1 MQKVTIYTDGAC
13 SGNPGP
19 GGWAA
24 VLIYGEHKKEI
35 SGGCRETTNN
45 IMELTAILEALK
57 ALKTECEVELYSD
70 SAYSVNAFNQG
81 WIYNW
86 IKKGWKT
93 ADKKDVKNK
102 DIWQEIYNLTK
113 KHKVTF
119 NKVKGHSD
127 VELNNRCDE
136 LARQAIDEYRRLNT
150 EPDKA

>member
-24 VLIYGEHKKEI
+24 VLICGEHKKEI
-35 SGGCRETTNN
+35 SGGCKNTTNN

-57 ALKTECEVELYSD
+57 VLKTECDVELYSD
-70 SAYSVNAFNQG
+70 SAYSVNGFNQG

-93 ADKKDVKNK
+93 ADGKDVKNK
-102 DIWQEIYNLTK
+102 EIWQEIYSLTK
-113 KHKVTF
+113 KHKVKF

-136 LARQAIDEYRRLNT
+136 LARGEIEKL
-150 EPDKA
+150 

>member
-1 MQKVTIYTDGAC
+1 MQKVIIYTDGAC

-24 VLIYGEHKKEI
+24 VLISGEHKKEI
-35 SGGCRETTNN
+35 SGGSKETTNN

-81 WIYNW
+81 WICNW
-86 IKKGWKT
+86 VKKGWRT
-93 ADKKDVKNK
+93 ADGSPVKNK
-102 DIWQEIYNLTK
+102 EIWQEIYELTK
-113 KHKVTF
+113 KHKITF

-136 LARQAIDEYRRLNT
+136 LARAEIDKL
-150 EPDKA
+150 

>member
-1 MQKVTIYTDGAC
+1 MKKITIYTDGAC

-24 VLIYGEHKKEI
+24 VLLFEGNKKEI
-35 SGGCRETTNN
+35 SGGEKNTTNN
-45 IMELTAILEALK
+45 IMELTAIIEGLK
-57 ALKTECEVELYSD
+57 ALKEDCEVEIYSD

-81 WIYNW
+81 WIFNW
-86 IKKGWKT
+86 MKNGWKK
-93 ADKKDVKNK
+93 ADGSKVKNK
-102 DIWQEIYNLTK
+102 ELWQELYELTK

-136 LARQAIDEYRRLNT
+136 LARNAIENL
-150 EPDKA
+150 

>member
-24 VLIYGEHKKEI
+24 VLICGEHKKEI
-35 SGGCRETTNN
+35 SGGCKNTTNN

-57 ALKTECEVELYSD
+57 ALKTECDVELYSD

-93 ADKKDVKNK
+93 ADGKDVKNK
-102 DIWQEIYNLTK
+102 EIWQEIYSLTK
-113 KHKVTF
+113 KRKVNF

-136 LARQAIDEYRRLNT
+136 LARGEIEKL
-150 EPDKA
+150 

>member
-1 MQKVTIYTDGAC
+1 MYAKSYNLYRW
-13 SGNPGP
+13 SLFR
-19 GGWAA
+19 A

-35 SGGCRETTNN
+35 SGGSKETTNN

-93 ADKKDVKNK
+93 ADGKEVKNK
-102 DIWQEIYNLTK
+102 EIWQEIYSLTK
-113 KHKVTF
+113 KHKVNF

-136 LARQAIDEYRRLNT
+136 LARAEIDKL
-150 EPDKA
+150 

>member
-1 MQKVTIYTDGAC
+1 MKKVIIYTDGAC

-24 VLIYGEHKKEI
+24 ILIYGDNKKEI
-35 SGGCRETTNN
+35 SGGSPETTNN
-45 IMELTAILEALK
+45 IMELTAILEGLK
-57 ALKTECEVELYSD
+57 ALKVDCEVEVYSD

-86 IKKGWKT
+86 MKKGWKT
-93 ADKKDVKNK
+93 ASGEPVKNK
-102 DIWQEIYNLTK
+102 EIWQELYSLTQ

-127 VELNNRCDE
+127 DELNNRCDE
-136 LARQAIDEYRRLNT
+136 LARGEIEKIKD
-150 EPDKA
+150 

>member
-1 MQKVTIYTDGAC
+1 MEEIILYTDGAC

-93 ADKKDVKNK
+93 ADKKEVKNK
-102 DIWQEIYNLTK
+102 EIWQEIYDLTK

-136 LARQAIDEYRRLNT
+136 LARAEIEKL
-150 EPDKA
+150 

>member
-24 VLIYGEHKKEI
+24 VLICGEHKKEI
-35 SGGCRETTNN
+35 SGGCKNTTNN

-57 ALKTECEVELYSD
+57 VLKTECDVELYSD
-70 SAYSVNAFNQG
+70 SAYSVNGFNQG

-93 ADKKDVKNK
+93 ADGKDVKNK
-102 DIWQEIYNLTK
+102 EIWQKIYSLTK
-113 KHKVTF
+113 KHKVKF

-136 LARQAIDEYRRLNT
+136 LARGEIEKL
-150 EPDKA
+150 

>member
-24 VLIYGEHKKEI
+24 ILICGENKKEI
-35 SGGCRETTNN
+35 SGGNKETTNN
-45 IMELTAILEALK
+45 IMELTAIIEGLK
-57 ALKTECEVELYSD
+57 VLNQECEVEVYSD

-86 IKKGWKT
+86 IKKNWRKPDG
-93 ADKKDVKNK
+93 AEVKNK
-102 DIWQEIYNLTK
+102 ELWQELYGLTK

-127 VELNNRCDE
+127 DELNNRCDE
-136 LARQAIDEYRRLNT
+136 LARGEIDKL
-150 EPDKA
+150 

>member
-24 VLIYGEHKKEI
+24 ILICGENKKEI
-35 SGGCRETTNN
+35 SGGNINTTNN
-45 IMELTAILEALK
+45 IMELTAILEGLK
-57 ALKTECEVELYSD
+57 ALKVECEVQVYSD

-86 IKKGWKT
+86 MKKGWKT
-93 ADKKDVKNK
+93 ASGEPVKNK
-102 DIWQEIYNLTK
+102 ELWQELYNLTK
-113 KHKVTF
+113 KHNVTF

-127 VELNNRCDE
+127 DELNNRCDE
-136 LARQAIDEYRRLNT
+136 LARGEIEKIRIT
-150 EPDKA
+150 